1 MLNSLKDRATG
12 KELGSGDLFK
22 RESTLV
28 DLLSSLSVGDGPHD
42 NLFGRESTL
51 VGQATSSAQ
60 SSSAREILRR
70 RVIQHLSIILYFR
83 ATLFYMDQIQTIN

>member
-1 MLNSLKDRATG
+1 MLNSLKGRDTG

-28 DLLSSLSVGDGPHD
+28 GLLSSLSVGDGPHD

-60 SSSAREILRR
+60 SSSAREILRS
-70 RVIQHLSIILYFR
+70 RVIQHLSIILYFG
-83 ATLFYMDQIQTIN
+83 ATLLYMDQIQTIN